1 MRPVFDIKLIL
12 AVLFLFA
19 APAGGGS
26 MTGDSLRAYVGNKEI
41 HDTTKINRFIE
52 IAEKLSMEFDSNAI
66 KFYALADSFTK
77 IAKLDYF
84 SFNTNNLMGIWYYNS
99 GKNEEA
105 LVRFLEAER
114 IARKIHDSIKLN
126 KSYNNLAIVYDELA
140 AYNISLK
147 YYLKTIEID
156 KALNDSAG
164 LSIDYSN
171 LGALYA
177 TLGNNEKARDFL
189 KRAKQLAI
197 KYNNYEIQYNC
208 ELTLAAIYINEGKN
222 DKALECLKTA
232 IDITK
237 KRKDF
242 SESAVLLTNFGY
254 YYQNK
259 KDYVEAEKYFKHAIS
274 LSKKQNKTSLWNSA
288 SLDLAYLY
296 MELGDSLTGM
306 EKRKHLKKAVAG
318 SLPTIGS
325 AKKNS
330 DVMSELAAYDILR
343 KAYKG
348 LDDYKNAFK
357 YNDLYINL
365 SDTIHKKQLKNE
377 LENIAARMDAE
388 KKIVVLKNMESEL
401 KLQRIKTKNRSLITS
416 IIGTLLGFSFLFLF
430 IIFRM
435 FLIKKKSNEDIS
447 KKMKEIEVIAKE
459 LKSSNE
465 IKDTFFKL
473 IAHDLRSP
481 FNTLLGF
488 SKILEDKAGD
498 YNIDEVKRFA
508 SIINNLSRDTYDLL
522 NNLLQWAGLQ
532 TDTLEFN
539 PQLINVNS
547 ILEQTLQI
555 LSYKASAK
563 NIKIINN
570 LNDDIQAYTETNILD
585 TVFRNLIS
593 NSIKFTQSGF
603 VEISS
608 FSKDSMVYI
617 SIKDSGSGILPE
629 NIRKM
634 LNANIIYSTPGTN
647 NEKGTGFGFNLC
659 KQLIELGGGTISI
672 DSRPGKGTKIIFSLR
687 ASE

>member
-12 AVLFLFA
+12 VGLFLLA
-19 APAGGGS
+19 ASAQGRS
-26 MTGDSLRAYVGNKEI
+26 MPGDTLQTYLENK
-41 HDTTKINRFIE
+41 KINDTAKIDRLIE
-52 IAEKLSMEFDSNAI
+52 IAEKLSLEFDSNAI

-77 IAKLDYF
+77 IVNLDNF
-84 SFNTNNLMGIWYYNS
+84 SFNTNNLMGIWYYNY
-99 GKNEEA
+99 GNNKEA

-114 IARKIHDSIKLN
+114 IAEKLSDSIKLN
-126 KSYNNLAIVYDELA
+126 KSYNNLAVVYDELA

-156 KALNDSAG
+156 KALSDSAG
-164 LSIDYSN
+164 LAIDYGN

-177 TLGNNEKARDFL
+177 TLEDHEKAL
-189 KRAKQLAI
+189 EYLAKAKQLAV
-197 KYNNYEIQYNC
+197 KHENYEIQYNC
-208 ELTLAAIYINEGKN
+208 ELAISSIYIDEGKN
-222 DKALECLKTA
+222 DKALECLNNA
-232 IDITK
+232 IEITK

-242 SESAVLLTNFGY
+242 SECAVLLNNFGY
-254 YYQNK
+254 YYQNQ
-259 KDYVEAEKYFKHAIS
+259 KDYNEAEKYFKHAVS
-274 LSKKQNKTSLWNSA
+274 LSKKQNKSSLYHSTSIN
-288 SLDLAYLY
+288 LAAIYL
-296 MELGDSLTGM
+296 EISDSLKGK
-306 EKRKHLKKAVAG
+306 EKVKQLNKSVD
-318 SLPTIGS
+318 LCIPTIGPS
-325 AKKNS
+325 RKNR
-330 DVMSELAAYDILR
+330 DVKTELDAYAILR
-343 KAYKG
+343 KAYEG
-348 LDDYKNAFK
+348 LNNYKNAFK
-357 YNDLYINL
+357 YNDLYISL
-365 SDTIHKKQLKNE
+365 SDTIHKQQLKNE

-388 KKIVVLKNMESEL
+388 KKIVVLKNMENKL
-401 KLQRIKTKNRSLITS
+401 KLQRIKAKNRSLITS

-430 IIFRM
+430 ITYRM
-435 FLIKKKSNEDIS
+435 FLIKKKSNEGIS
-447 KKMKEIEVIAKE
+447 RKMKEIEVIAKE

-555 LSYKASAK
+555 LNYKASIK

-570 LNDDIQAYTETNILD
+570 IKDDIQAYTETNILD

-593 NSIKFTQSGF
+593 NSIKFTESGS

-608 FSKDSMVYI
+608 FSKDSMIYI
-617 SIKDSGSGILPE
+617 TVMDSGKGISAE

-634 LNANIIYSTPGTN
+634 LNTNIIYSTPGTN
-647 NEKGTGFGFNLC
+647 SEKGTGFGFNLC

-672 DSRPGKGTKIIFSLR
+672 DSAPGKGTKIIFSLR